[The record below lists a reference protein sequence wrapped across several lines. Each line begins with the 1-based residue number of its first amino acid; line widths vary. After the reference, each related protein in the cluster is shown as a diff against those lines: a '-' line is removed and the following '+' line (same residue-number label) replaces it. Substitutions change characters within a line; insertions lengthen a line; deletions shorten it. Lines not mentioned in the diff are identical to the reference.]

1 MTPTIVLDGLQTESR
16 NASSSD
22 IDKVSAYELCKIINN
37 EDATVAAAVG
47 NCLTVIAEAID
58 ALAKRVRQGG
68 KVIYVGAGTSGRLG
82 VVDASEIPPTY
93 SAPSEQ
99 FVALI
104 AGGDAALRYAQE
116 GTEDDVVAAERDL
129 KALNMDGNLDSLIG
143 IAASGRTP
151 YVLRCL
157 SFAKSLGCVTV
168 GVACCEPSAISK
180 GGNVDHMIS
189 LVTGPEVV
197 TGSTRMKAG
206 TGTKMALNML
216 STGIMIKVG
225 KTYGNMMIDVKS
237 SNLKLQQRS
246 KNIIRTICGEKSPS
260 SDKELESFLAA
271 CSGSVKLAVATILLE
286 TSIPEAKRRLDKA
299 GGVLADVLQNPQPQH
314 SEPVTIGDY
323 VLCVDGGGSK
333 CGAVVLG
340 RNGELGQ
347 GEAGECNVSNV
358 GFDTAVSSISLAIQ
372 RAVDSCSGIQGI
384 PFKSIPFRAV
394 WIGLA
399 GYDRPNIANHIN
411 PLLVNLFHPD
421 VRTKFKI
428 SNDIE
433 LLANTVSEKNGVDSV
448 VVLVAGTGS
457 IAMSFERK
465 DGRLERTGRS
475 GGWGHLLG
483 DDGSGYGI
491 GRQALRLALE
501 LADEINLKKRNGQTQ
516 ICADPLVPK
525 IFEHFG
531 LKYSQKPPIHLLN
544 EILSSDSSS
553 QEALKRTKRIAEV
566 AKVVVDSSSSSKK
579 AMELLKEGSK
589 SLVRM
594 LSSLVVNQE
603 LDTSKI
609 SLVLAG
615 GLLQSEVY
623 QKILLKELASAGI
636 DFGDIQ
642 AVQQPA
648 LVAAKHLLGKSDK
661 D

>member
-16 NASSSD
+16 NTSSSD
-22 IDKVSAYELCKIINN
+22 IDEVSTYELCQIINK
-37 EDATVAAAVG
+37 EDATVATAVN
-47 NCLTVIAEAID
+47 NCLPVIAEAID
-58 ALAKRVRQGG
+58 DLANRVRRGG
-68 KVIYVGAGTSGRLG
+68 RVIYVGAGTSGRLG

-93 SAPSEQ
+93 SAPGEQ
-99 FVALI
+99 FIALI
-104 AGGDAALRYAQE
+104 AGGDAALRHAQE
-116 GTEDDVVAAERDL
+116 GAEDDIVAAETDL
-129 KALNMDGNLDSLIG
+129 KALNMDGHLDSLIG

-168 GVACCEPSAISK
+168 GIACCEPSAM
-180 GGNVDHMIS
+180 GQEGNVDHLIS

-246 KNIIRTICGEKSPS
+246 KNIIRTICGKKSPS
-260 SDKELESFLAA
+260 SEEELEVLLAA

-286 TSIPEAKRRLDKA
+286 APIPEAKRRLDDA
-299 GGVLADVLQNPQPQH
+299 GGVLADVLQNSRAEY
-314 SEPVTIGDY
+314 SEPSNTGNY

-333 CGAVVLG
+333 CGAVILG
-340 RNGELGQ
+340 KNGETGQ
-347 GEAGECNVSNV
+347 GEAGECNVSSV
-358 GFDTAVSSISLAIQ
+358 GLGAAVSSISLAIQ
-372 RAVDSCSGIQGI
+372 RAVDSCPEIQGTS
-384 PFKSIPFRAV
+384 FKSIPFQSV

-399 GYDRPNIANHIN
+399 GYDRPNIADRIN
-411 PLLVNLFHPD
+411 GLLLNLFHPD
-421 VRTKFKI
+421 VRSKLRI

-433 LLANTVSEKNGVDSV
+433 LLANAVADKNGVDSV

-457 IAMSFERK
+457 IAMSFERI

-483 DDGSGYGI
+483 DDGSGYGT

-501 LADEINLKKRNGQTQ
+501 SVDEIDAKKGKGQTQ

-531 LKYSQKPPIHLLN
+531 LKYSQESPINLLN
-544 EILSSDSSS
+544 EILSLDSCS
-553 QEALKRTKRIAEV
+553 QEVLKPTKRIAEV

-589 SLVRM
+589 SLIRM
-594 LSSLVVNQE
+594 LSSLVVSQE

-609 SLVLAG
+609 SLILAG

-623 QKILLKELASAGI
+623 QGLLLHDLASAGL
-636 DFGDIQ
+636 DFRDVQ
-642 AVQQPA
+642 AVQHPA
-648 LVAAKHLLGKSDK
+648 LVAAKTLLGKSDEI
-661 D
+661 